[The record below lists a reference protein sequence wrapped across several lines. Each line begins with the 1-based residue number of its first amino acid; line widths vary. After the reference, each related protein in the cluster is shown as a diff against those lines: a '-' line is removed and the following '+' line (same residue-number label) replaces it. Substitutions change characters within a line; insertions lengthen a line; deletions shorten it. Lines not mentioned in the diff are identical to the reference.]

1 MHEGTHSSVFFCVA
15 LSTIDL
21 IPSRFSDLFNFN
33 DDFLRSFTWISTP
46 GFSKA
51 DKVGASDTFA

>member
-1 MHEGTHSSVFFCVA
+1 
-15 LSTIDL
+15 
-21 IPSRFSDLFNFN
+21 
-33 DDFLRSFTWISTP
+33 LRSFTWISTP